1 MLCLDNGVCD
11 VRSWPGGFQLGAK
24 GSGSPK
30 DWMLYKA
37 EFGFGTDEEA
47 VAKSL
52 HPTDGFAAA
61 IKAGVLL
68 VSVNGT
74 ADTHVP
80 YVDNANTV
88 VDLWGKL
95 GGHVVVFPK
104 EGGEHHPHG
113 LPDPKPLI
121 ELFCRVVK

>member
-1 MLCLDNGVCD
+1 
-11 VRSWPGGFQLGAK
+11 
-24 GSGSPK
+24 
-30 DWMLYKA
+30 MLYKA